1 MQKITK
7 KKRFKKGLHFSLIM
21 IGLIEISKEIFKNYQ
36 DLAYHKSDYKRNIND
51 F

>member
-7 KKRFKKGLHFSLIM
+7 RRFKKGLHVSLIV

-36 DLAYHKSDYKRNIND
+36 DLTYHRSDYKRNIND